1 VKQQERPTIEFRSF
15 REKPHRKRRALKI
28 GLVVVLALGVL
39 IGGLGLYLWK
49 YVNDKFNETHRELKV
64 DPLPPNTAQNIL
76 VLGSDRRDVVDK
88 AQQDD
93 RQFRGGGGQRAD
105 TILVVHVP
113 ADHKSATILSF
124 PRDLRVKIP
133 GKSGFSKINAAYS
146 GGTVDGK
153 KLTGPDLMMETIRLQ
168 TGLKIHH
175 YVEINFGS
183 FQKIVDAV
191 GGVDLCVDRPY
202 DDKESGLIIKKAGCQ
217 TFGGKLALAY
227 VRMRK
232 QDPRGDFGRIERQQ
246 QFMRVLMGKVTSV
259 GVLTD
264 PFAITALANAVAKGV
279 ITDQE
284 LDLGDVKGI
293 ANKLADFKDSNV
305 DFRVVPSFPD
315 YIGGVSY
322 VIQKDKEAKPLYKAL
337 REDTKLPDF
346 GKTGA
351 SIPKPEDVTVTI
363 LNGTGTAG
371 LAGKIRDMLEAK
383 GFDVREIGNADRR
396 DLATTTI
403 FYKFGAQPKAALV
416 NEEIKPASVQQ
427 GSAKQDTDILIV
439 LGADQ
444 VPSASPSPS

>member
-1 VKQQERPTIEFRSF
+1 VKQQERPTIAFRSV
-15 REKPHRKRRALKI
+15 REKPRGKRKALKI
-28 GLVVVLALGVL
+28 GFIAVLALSVFVGGV
-39 IGGLGLYLWK
+39 GLYLWK
-49 YVNDKFNETHRELKV
+49 YVNDKFNETHQELKV
-64 DPLPPNTAQNIL
+64 DPLPPDTAQNIL

-93 RQFRGGGGQRAD
+93 RAFRGGSGRRAD

-113 ADHKSATILSF
+113 ADHRSATILSF

-133 GKSGFSKINAAYS
+133 GKSGFSKINAAYN

-153 KLTGPDLMMETIRLQ
+153 KLNGPDLMMETIRLQ

-175 YVEINFGS
+175 FVEINFAS

-191 GGVDLCVDRPY
+191 GGVKLCVDRAY

-217 TFGGKLALAY
+217 NFGGKLALSF

-246 QFMRVLMGKVTSV
+246 QFMRVLMAKVTSI

-264 PFAITALANAVAKGV
+264 PFAIKSLADAVAAGIV
-279 ITDQE
+279 TDEE
-284 LDLGDVKGI
+284 LDLGEVKGI
-293 ANKLADFKDSNV
+293 ANKLADFKQSNV
-305 DFRVVPSFPD
+305 DFRVVPSYPD

-322 VIQKDKEAKPLYKAL
+322 VIQKNKEAKALYTAL
-337 REDTKLPDF
+337 RDDTKLPDY

-351 SIPKPEDVTVTI
+351 SIPKPEDVTITV

-371 LAGKIRDMLEAK
+371 LAGTVRDELEGA
-383 GFDVREIGNADRR
+383 GFDVRDVGNADRR
-396 DLATTTI
+396 DYAKTTI
-403 FYKFGAQPKAALV
+403 LYKFGAEPKAALLNDEFPGAV
-416 NEEIKPASVQQ
+416 VKQ
-427 GSAKQDTDILIV
+427 GAAKQDTDIVII

-444 VPSASPSPS
+444 APSASPSPG

>member
-15 REKPHRKRRALKI
+15 REKPHRKRRVLKVALI
-28 GLVVVLALGVL
+28 AVLVLGGLVGGTVL
-39 IGGLGLYLWK
+39 
-49 YVNDKFNETHRELKV
+49 YVWNYINDKFEQTHRELKV

-93 RQFRGGGGQRAD
+93 RAFRGGSGRRAD

-113 ADHKSATILSF
+113 ADHRSATILSF

-133 GKSGFSKINAAYS
+133 GKSGFSKINAAYG

-153 KLTGPDLMMETIRLQ
+153 KLNGPDLMMETIRTH

-175 YVEINFGS
+175 FVEINFAS
-183 FQKIVDAV
+183 FQEIVDAV
-191 GGVDLCVDRPY
+191 GGVELCVDRSY
-202 DDKESGLIIKKAGCQ
+202 DDKESGLIIKKPGCQ
-217 TFGGKLALAY
+217 LFEGKLALSY

-246 QFMRVLMGKVTSV
+246 QFMRVLMSKVTSV
-259 GVLTD
+259 GFLTD
-264 PFAITALANAVAKGV
+264 IPRLKRLADAVANGI
-279 ITDQE
+279 ITDEE
-284 LDLGDVKGI
+284 LDLSEVRGI
-293 ANKLADFKDSNV
+293 ANKLADFKQSNV

-322 VIQKDKEAKPLYKAL
+322 VIQRNKEAKAVYAAL
-337 REDTKLPDF
+337 RNDTELPPY

-351 SIPKPEDVTVTI
+351 SIPKPEDVTITI
-363 LNGTGTAG
+363 LNGTGTVG
-371 LAGKIRDMLEAK
+371 LAGKIRDELEAL

-396 DLATTTI
+396 DYATTRI
-403 FYKFGAQPKAALV
+403 LYKFGAETKAALL
-416 NEEIKPASVQQ
+416 NDEFSGAKPEE
-427 GSAKQDTDILIV
+427 GSPKQDTDILII
-439 LGADQ
+439 LGADA

>member
-1 VKQQERPTIEFRSF
+1 MKQQERPTIEFRSY
-15 REKPHRKRRALKI
+15 REKPRRKRKALKI
-28 GLVVVLALGVL
+28 GLIGVL
-39 IGGLGLYLWK
+39 VLGLLLGGTAMYLWK
-49 YVNDKFNETHRELKV
+49 YVNDKFNETHRVLKV
-64 DPLPPNTAQNIL
+64 DPLTPNTAQNIL

-124 PRDLRVKIP
+124 PRDLRVRIP

-217 TFGGKLALAY
+217 TFGGKLALAF

-246 QFMRVLMGKVTSV
+246 QFMRVLMRKVTSV

-279 ITDQE
+279 ITDEE
-284 LDLGDVKGI
+284 LDLGEVKGI

-351 SIPKPEDVTVTI
+351 SIPKPEDVTITI

-416 NEEIKPASVQQ
+416 NDEIKPASVQQ
-427 GSAKQDTDILIV
+427 GSAKQDFDILII

>member
-1 VKQQERPTIEFRSF
+1 VKQQERPTIEFRSY
-15 REKPHRKRRALKI
+15 REKPRRKRKALKI
-28 GLVVVLALGVL
+28 GLIGVL
-39 IGGLGLYLWK
+39 VLGLLLGGTAMYLWK
-49 YVNDKFNETHRELKV
+49 YVNDKFNETHRVLKV
-64 DPLPPNTAQNIL
+64 DPLTPNTAQNIL

-124 PRDLRVKIP
+124 PRDLRVRIP

-217 TFGGKLALAY
+217 TFGGKLALAF

-246 QFMRVLMGKVTSV
+246 QFMRVLMRKVTSV

-279 ITDQE
+279 ITDEE
-284 LDLGDVKGI
+284 LDLGEVKGI

-351 SIPKPEDVTVTI
+351 SIPKPEDVTITI

-416 NEEIKPASVQQ
+416 NDEIKPASVQQ
-427 GSAKQDTDILIV
+427 GSAKQDFDILII

>member
-1 VKQQERPTIEFRSF
+1 MKQQERPTIEFRSF
-15 REKPHRKRRALKI
+15 REKPRGKRKALKI
-28 GLVVVLALGVL
+28 GLIGVL
-39 IGGLGLYLWK
+39 ILGLLLAGTAVFLWK
-49 YVNDKFNETHRELKV
+49 YVNDKFNETHRVLKV

-124 PRDLRVKIP
+124 PRDLRVRIP

-246 QFMRVLMGKVTSV
+246 QFMRVLMRKVTSV

-351 SIPKPEDVTVTI
+351 SIPKPEDVTITI

-396 DLATTTI
+396 DFATTTI
-403 FYKFGAQPKAALV
+403 FFKFGAQPKAALV
-416 NEEIKPASVQQ
+416 NEEIKPAAVKQ
-427 GSAKQDTDILIV
+427 GSANQDTDILIV

-444 VPSASPSPS
+444 APSASPSPG